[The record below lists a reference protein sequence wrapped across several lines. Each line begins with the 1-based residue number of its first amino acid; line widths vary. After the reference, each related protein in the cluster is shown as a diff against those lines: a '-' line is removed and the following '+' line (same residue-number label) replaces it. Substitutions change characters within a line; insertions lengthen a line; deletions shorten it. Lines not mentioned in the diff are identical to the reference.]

1 MNQLVSKYVDFTNA
15 AKSLISN
22 KMKEKWDGKVT

>member
-1 MNQLVSKYVDFTNA
+1 MNQKLSKNVDFSNA

-22 KMKEKWDGKVT
+22 KVQEKWDGKVT